1 MLEEDK
7 PPIVC
12 RQSVATLSDLAKL
25 IPTDKA
31 DVRDALI
38 DAGLKPLP
46 GNKKMHLYP
55 LFRSVE
61 ILLSRKEGI
70 GKKASE
76 LNQEAQAKLN
86 DVRRKQLERDLV
98 PITELRQ
105 IIASFAT
112 MTSEVLDASELSMAA
127 QNDLVERL
135 AERSREMFGEDGG

>member
-1 MLEEDK
+1 MASL
-7 PPIVC
+7 
-12 RQSVATLSDLAKL
+12 TDLGKL
-25 IPTDKA
+25 VSTDKTDA
-31 DVRDALI
+31 RDALI
-38 DAGLKPLP
+38 DAGLEHTP
-46 GNKKMHLYP
+46 GNKGSHLYP

-61 ILLSRKEGI
+61 ILLERKEGI

-112 MTSEVLDASELSMAA
+112 MTSEVLDKSELSMEA

-135 AERSREMFGEDGG
+135 AERSREMFGEGGE